1 MEALADLVDGN
12 DVFPAC
18 GADRDAVGTDELER
32 RVPRHHPVVN
42 VGAGQN
48 VLKAQGRVGVKV
60 GLVKTA
66 EARPDLHAGQ
76 DAARVLVERTHQAGA
91 VLHRRFA
98 HPRVEHGAEGNVAHI
113 AAGPHDHCPAS
124 ADVDDLLGFVDIAV
138 ARIALQPFASLGT
151 EARRVAC
158 LDTDNPA
165 RIATLADDFV
175 QVPVEHEPD
184 ARLAG
189 AVFNR
194 ARDDEAAAYAVRSTN
209 GVGLRSGA
217 TAGAGVEE

>member
-1 MEALADLVDGN
+1 STPPGPR
-12 DVFPAC
+12 PA
-18 GADRDAVGTDELER
+18 
-32 RVPRHHPVVN
+32 
-42 VGAGQN
+42 
-48 VLKAQGRVGVKV
+48 
-60 GLVKTA
+60 
-66 EARPDLHAGQ
+66 LHAGR
-76 DAARVLVERTHQAGA
+76 DASRVRVERPHQAGA

-98 HPRVEHGAEGNVAHI
+98 HPRVEHVAEGNVAHI
-113 AAGPHDHCPAS
+113 AARRHDHCPAS

-194 ARDDEAAAYAVRSTN
+194 ARDDEAAAYAVRRPT
-209 GVGLRSGA
+209 GGGLRSGP